1 MIYHPNAITL
11 WNNSMY
17 SLLQCIADEFTTKEI
32 SEQLFISTKTV
43 ESHRSNLMSKLGA
56 KNSVGIVKIV
66 IQKQL
71 L

>member
-1 MIYHPNAITL
+1 
-11 WNNSMY
+11 MY
-17 SLLQCIADEFTTKEI
+17 SLLQCIADELTTKEI

-56 KNSVGIVKIV
+56 KNSVGIVKIA